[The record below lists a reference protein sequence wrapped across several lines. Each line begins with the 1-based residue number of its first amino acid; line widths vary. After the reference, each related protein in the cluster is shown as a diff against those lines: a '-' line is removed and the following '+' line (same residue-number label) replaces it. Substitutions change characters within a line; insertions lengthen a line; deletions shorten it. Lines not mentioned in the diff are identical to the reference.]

1 MSERKPLLCETIK
14 YIIIGHGKQVFH
26 EYLVKHQE
34 FNSKIKPTIR
44 NEKKKKSTNQ
54 VNKQK
59 STEDISVI
67 YYKFA
72 ITWSKTW
79 SK

>member
-44 NEKKKKSTNQ
+44 NEKKKKKSTNQ

-72 ITWSKTW
+72 IT
-79 SK
+79 

>member
-44 NEKKKKSTNQ
+44 NEKKKKKNDQTR
-54 VNKQK
+54 KQTK
-59 STEDISVI
+59 KYRRYFRHLLQICNNL
-67 YYKFA
+67 K
-72 ITWSKTW
+72 
-79 SK
+79 

>member
-44 NEKKKKSTNQ
+44 NEKKKKKIRPT
-54 VNKQK
+54 K
-59 STEDISVI
+59 
-67 YYKFA
+67 
-72 ITWSKTW
+72 
-79 SK
+79 

>member
-26 EYLVKHQE
+26 KYLVKHQE

-44 NEKKKKSTNQ
+44 NEKKKKKFDQPS
-54 VNKQK
+54 KQTK
-59 STEDISVI
+59 DYRRYFRHLLQICNNLN
-67 YYKFA
+67 
-72 ITWSKTW
+72 
-79 SK
+79 